1 MCSLED
7 VFPAMGAGDAL
18 RGARVKENMTQAVL
32 AAAIGVRREFVSQM
46 EHGRRD
52 IGKETA
58 RRLAE
63 ALGVDYQVF
72 LSGASGVSVKRPSI
86 PS

>member
-1 MCSLED
+1 MCSLEE

-32 AAAIGVRREFVSQM
+32 AATIGVRREHISQM

-52 IGKETA
+52 MGKEMA
-58 RRLAE
+58 GRLSK
-63 ALGVDYQVF
+63 ALGVDYRVF
-72 LSGASGVSVKRPSI
+72 L
-86 PS
+86 